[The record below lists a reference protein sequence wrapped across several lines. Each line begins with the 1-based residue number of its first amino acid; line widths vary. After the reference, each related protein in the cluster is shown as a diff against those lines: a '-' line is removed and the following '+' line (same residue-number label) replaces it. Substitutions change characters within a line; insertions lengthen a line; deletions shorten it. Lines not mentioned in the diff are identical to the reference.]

1 MLPRVLLIDDSPQ
14 MHRLVDAWLRSDPVE
29 LLHANDGKSGL
40 EVAQTT
46 PVDMVL
52 LDVDMP
58 DVSGFDVCRQFK
70 SDPSLSAV
78 PIVFLTGASSPED
91 RVAGLNLGAVDYIV
105 KPFHPAEFQAR
116 VRATLRTKQ
125 LVDLL
130 RERAQI
136 DGLTALRN
144 RAFLDDRLGGE
155 LASLAR
161 RPGTLSCLMIDLD
174 HFKQIN
180 DRHGHLVGDEVLR
193 AVAGVLVENT
203 RVEDVVTRYGGEEFV
218 MLTPGVSLE
227 GALSLAERLRVGIE
241 RVEVRRV
248 AGTVRVTCSVGV
260 AEYDSDAPTELL
272 RRADAAMYEAKR
284 TGRNRVCAYDASIAL
299 RRVESH
305 AA

>member
-1 MLPRVLLIDDSPQ
+1 MLQRVLLIDDSPQ
-14 MHRLVDAWLRSDPVE
+14 MHRLVEAWLRSDPIE
-29 LLHANDGKSGL
+29 LLHASDGRTGTEMAL
-40 EVAQTT
+40 ES

-58 DVSGFDVCRQFK
+58 DVCGFELCRQFK
-70 SDPSLSAV
+70 SDVRLSSV

-144 RAFLDDRLGGE
+144 RAFLDDRLSSE

-161 RPGTLSCLMIDLD
+161 RPGAMSCIMIDVD
-174 HFKQIN
+174 RFKEIN

-193 AVAGVLVENT
+193 AVAGILVGGT

-218 MLTPGVSLE
+218 ILTPGVGVD
-227 GALSLAERLRVGIE
+227 GATVLAERLRVAIE
-241 RVEVRRV
+241 TAEIKRLS
-248 AGTVRVTCSVGV
+248 GTIRVTCSFGISTH
-260 AEYDSDAPTELL
+260 DSGAPSALL
-272 RRADAAMYEAKR
+272 QRADAAMYHAKR
-284 TGRNRVCAYDASIAL
+284 TGRNRVCAFDSSMGA
-299 RRVESH
+299 RGVESH

>member
-144 RAFLDDRLGGE
+144 RAFLDDRLAAE